1 MFQQE
6 WVQSLQDILT
16 IHFGMYGDRQCFPC
30 VFVQYG
36 EHFILSAVTEPVM
49 NEVDAPDVIG
59 ILRPQA
65 DNRTVFVIEPFAL
78 FVTLRQL
85 QTFLTP
91 YPLNPLVI
99 DVPALDLQQLCNL
112 AITIPAILLGQSD

>member
-1 MFQQE
+1 
-6 WVQSLQDILT
+6 
-16 IHFGMYGDRQCFPC
+16 
-30 VFVQYG
+30 
-36 EHFILSAVTEPVM
+36 M
-49 NEVDAPDVIG
+49 NKVDAPDVIG

-91 YPLNPLVI
+91 DPLNPLVI

-112 AITIPAILLGQSD
+112 AITVPAILLGQSD